1 MTRCFCRTWMMV
13 ILLTLT
19 VSGCET
25 AKKIGQVIQNP
36 DIQVGKLADQS
47 SQVTI
52 TLLTEPDANI
62 NADGEAAVVDVQLVY
77 LSDDS
82 KLQAADYDQLAGTPL
97 PDALGK
103 NYIDHQDFS
112 LLPDTLKTLP
122 PVKMDEKT
130 QFIGVIAYFSD
141 DQTTEWKQ
149 IEPVEGTGHNYRL
162 LVHIRQSSIE
172 MKKEDD

>member
-1 MTRCFCRTWMMV
+1 MTGRVCRAWMM

-19 VSGCET
+19 LSGCET
-25 AKKIGQVIQNP
+25 AKKIGQVIKNP
-36 DIQVGKLADQS
+36 DIQVGKLADQA

-52 TLLTEPDANI
+52 TLLTEPDANL
-62 NADGEAAVVDVQLVY
+62 NEEGESAAVDIQLVY

-82 KLQAADYDQLAGTPL
+82 KLQAADYDLLASTPL

-112 LLPDTLKTLP
+112 LLPDTVKTLP

-172 MKKEDD
+172 MKKEGD

>member
-1 MTRCFCRTWMMV
+1 
-13 ILLTLT
+13 
-19 VSGCET
+19 
-25 AKKIGQVIQNP
+25 
-36 DIQVGKLADQS
+36 
-47 SQVTI
+47 
-52 TLLTEPDANI
+52 
-62 NADGEAAVVDVQLVY
+62 
-77 LSDDS
+77 
-82 KLQAADYDQLAGTPL
+82 
-97 PDALGK
+97 ALGK

-112 LLPDTLKTLP
+112 LLPDTMKTLP
-122 PVKMDEKT
+122 PVKLDEKT

>member
-1 MTRCFCRTWMMV
+1 MM

-19 VSGCET
+19 LSGCET
-25 AKKIGQVIQNP
+25 AKKIGQVIKNP
-36 DIQVGKLADQS
+36 DIQVGKLADQA

-52 TLLTEPDANI
+52 TLLTEPDANL
-62 NADGEAAVVDVQLVY
+62 NAEGESAAVDIQLVY

-82 KLQAADYDQLAGTPL
+82 KLQAADYDLLASTPL

-112 LLPDTLKTLP
+112 LLPDTVKTLP

>member
-1 MTRCFCRTWMMV
+1 MTGSFFRAGMIV
-13 ILLTLT
+13 ALLTITL
-19 VSGCET
+19 SGCET
-25 AKKIGQVIQNP
+25 AKKIGQVIKNP

-52 TLLTEPDANI
+52 MLLTEPDTNI
-62 NADGEAAVVDVQLVY
+62 NANGEAAAVDLQLVY

-82 KLQAADYDQLAGTPL
+82 KLQAADYDLLASTAL

-112 LLPDTLKTLP
+112 LLPDTMKTMP

-141 DQTTEWKQ
+141 DQTSEWKR

>member
-1 MTRCFCRTWMMV
+1 MTGRVCRAWMM
-13 ILLTLT
+13 ILLAVTL
-19 VSGCET
+19 SGCET
-25 AKKIGQVIQNP
+25 AKKIGQVIKNP
-36 DIQVGKLADQS
+36 DIQVGKLADQA

-52 TLLTEPDANI
+52 TLLTEPDANL
-62 NADGEAAVVDVQLVY
+62 NADGESAAVDIQLVY

-82 KLQAADYDQLAGTPL
+82 KLQAADYDLLASTPL

-112 LLPDTLKTLP
+112 LLPDTVKTLP

>member
-1 MTRCFCRTWMMV
+1 MTGRVCRAWMM
-13 ILLTLT
+13 ILLTVTL
-19 VSGCET
+19 SGCET
-25 AKKIGQVIQNP
+25 AKKIGQVIKNP
-36 DIQVGKLADQS
+36 DIQVGKLADQA

-52 TLLTEPDANI
+52 TLLTEPDANL
-62 NADGEAAVVDVQLVY
+62 NAEGESAAVDIQLVY

-82 KLQAADYDQLAGTPL
+82 KLQAADYDLLASTPL

-112 LLPDTLKTLP
+112 LLPDTVKTLP

>member
-1 MTRCFCRTWMMV
+1 MTGRICRAWMM

-19 VSGCET
+19 LSGCET
-25 AKKIGQVIQNP
+25 AKKIGQVIKNP
-36 DIQVGKLADQS
+36 DIQVGKLADQA

-52 TLLTEPDANI
+52 TLLTEPDANL
-62 NADGEAAVVDVQLVY
+62 NEEGESAAVDIQLVY

-82 KLQAADYDQLAGTPL
+82 KLQAADYDLLASTPL

-112 LLPDTLKTLP
+112 LLPDTVKTLP

>member
-1 MTRCFCRTWMMV
+1 MTRHFCRAWIAV
-13 ILLTLT
+13 SLLTVALT
-19 VSGCET
+19 GCET
-25 AKKIGQVIQNP
+25 AKKIGQVIKNP
-36 DIQVGKLADQS
+36 NIQVGKLTDQS

-62 NADGEAAVVDVQLVY
+62 NADGEAAAVDVQLVY

-82 KLQAADYDQLAGTPL
+82 KLQAADYDQLASTPL
-97 PDALGK
+97 PEALGK

-112 LLPDTLKTLP
+112 LLPDTIKTLP
-122 PVKMDEKT
+122 SVKMDEKT

-141 DQTTEWKQ
+141 DQTTQWKQ
-149 IEPVEGTGHNYRL
+149 IEAVEGTGHNYRL